1 MLGRP
6 RRLALLAEGAFT
18 PSEAKTAEGVL
29 RYRAG
34 EVAAVLDSARAGRTA
49 GECVGLGGDI
59 PVVAT
64 VAEAA
69 AHGADS
75 LLIGI
80 APQGGGLP
88 PAWRRVILDALE
100 RGWDVLSGLHQFLS
114 DDPELAAR
122 AAARG
127 ARLLDVRRPPAGRPR
142 AAARG
147 ARLLDVRRPPAGRP
161 TGGGRAAALPAL
173 VVLTVG
179 SDCNVGKMTTSLELV
194 DELRRRGRTAAFVAT
209 GQTGIFVADAGVAVD
224 AVVADFVAGCVES
237 EVGKAAQM
245 AETVVVEGQGSIHHP
260 AYSGVTLGLLH
271 GSCPG
276 ALVLCHEPGRDA
288 IRGEAGA
295 LAPPI
300 RPLPQIVRDNETA
313 AAWLRPAP
321 VIALS
326 LNTRALDEQAAR
338 AAIDAAARET
348 GLPATDPVR
357 FGAGPLADAVV
368 AFRGGRPA

>member
-6 RRLALLAEGAFT
+6 RRLVLLAEGAFT
-18 PSEAKTAEGVL
+18 PTEAKTAEGVL

-34 EVAAVLDSARAGRTA
+34 EVAAVLDSTRAGRTA
-49 GECVGLGGDI
+49 GECVGVGGDI

-64 VAEAA
+64 VAAAA

-88 PAWRRVILDALE
+88 PAWRRIILDAIE

-127 ARLLDVRRPPAGRPR
+127 ARLLDVRRPPAGR
-142 AAARG
+142 
-147 ARLLDVRRPPAGRP
+147 L

-194 DELRRRGRTAAFVAT
+194 DELRRRGRGAAFVAT

-271 GSCPG
+271 GCCPG

-326 LNTRALDEQAAR
+326 LNTRALGEAAAR
-338 AAIDAAARET
+338 AAIDAATRET

-357 FGAGPLADAVV
+357 FGAGPLADAVI
-368 AFRGGRPA
+368 AFRSGRPA